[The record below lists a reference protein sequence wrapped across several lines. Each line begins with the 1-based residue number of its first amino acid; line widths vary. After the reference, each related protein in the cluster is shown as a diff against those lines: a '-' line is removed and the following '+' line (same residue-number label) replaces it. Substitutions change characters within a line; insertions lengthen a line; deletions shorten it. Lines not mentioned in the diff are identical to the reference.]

1 MYEHVSATAVL
12 SVLLPPAGLTHNDL
26 FSQRGEDNAD
36 VEPFIRVTTSSSFSG
51 GKVGN

>member
-36 VEPFIRVTTSSSFSG
+36 VEPFYQ
-51 GKVGN
+51 GNNKQFV